1 MTTQLTQQPQAGT
14 RVEQVTGVGG
24 EAGTIL
30 LGTGL
35 RIIKNEWKGR
45 REKQRRRKAHS
56 RPSKHLQVRLACIL
70 QSTPTITML
79 VCELLSFSPFTH
91 EREASV
97 LSSA

>member
-35 RIIKNEWKGR
+35 GLLKNEWKGGR
-45 REKQRRRKAHS
+45 NKGGG
-56 RPSKHLQVRLACIL
+56 KHTQGRLNIFKL
-70 QSTPTITML
+70 GWHVFYNPPPQ
-79 VCELLSFSPFTH
+79 
-91 EREASV
+91 
-97 LSSA
+97 